1 MKIET
6 LGFLQRLQKKF
17 GVKGTPSGP
26 FGKIVQ
32 KLLALSFYEISATNI
47 VERGVQGV
55 DIDITLGP
63 NQKYALEVKTTEQL
77 SFSLT
82 TENVQALRE
91 RTHDGYQ
98 PVIAVLRLAPFES
111 WFFAK
116 IPMDKIPTGTI
127 LIDKLRQYRMRELE
141 SQLEPKFEIVVQKH
155 FNSIWNRGEQ
165 YLKEELR
172 KVGVN
177 TLDY

>member
-6 LGFLQRLQKKF
+6 LGLLQRLQKKF

-32 KLLALSFYEISATNI
+32 KLLALNFHEIGATNI

-55 DIDITLGP
+55 DIDITLES

-82 TENVQALRE
+82 EDNVQALRE
-91 RTHDGYQ
+91 RTRDGYQ
-98 PVIAVLRLAPFES
+98 PIIAVLRLKPFETWS
-111 WFFAK
+111 LGFIFCSSFTTLLQ
-116 IPMDKIPTGTI
+116 D
-127 LIDKLRQYRMRELE
+127 YR
-141 SQLEPKFEIVVQKH
+141 
-155 FNSIWNRGEQ
+155 
-165 YLKEELR
+165 
-172 KVGVN
+172 
-177 TLDY
+177 